1 MIFFIDTGSVDEV
14 EELAPWGVL
23 SGATTN
29 PSLLAGDGR
38 EPERTIQ
45 RIGELLDG
53 PVSVEVVG
61 ETADE
66 MVAQG
71 RALAHIDDHVVVKL
85 PFGSTA
91 LEATRSLVEDGIR
104 VNMTLVF
111 TAAQALLS
119 AEAGAAYVS
128 CFLGR
133 LEDIGEDAL
142 RALRDVVEALAGG
155 DRRPLVL
162 AASIRS
168 PRHVVE
174 AAKLG
179 ADVVTV
185 PAKILRQMTGHPL
198 TDAGI
203 ERFGADWSRDP
214 KLSGWLRDLTTAHA
228 AA

>member
-1 MIFFIDTGSVDEV
+1 MILFIDTGSTDEV

-29 PSLLAGDGR
+29 PSLLAADGR
-38 EPERTIQ
+38 EPEGTIR

-61 ETADE
+61 DTADE

-71 RALAHIDDHVVVKL
+71 RALARIDDHVVVKL
-85 PFGSTA
+85 PFGPAA
-91 LEATRSLVEDGIR
+91 LEATRALAEDGNPA
-104 VNMTLVF
+104 NMTLVF
-111 TAAQALLS
+111 TAAQALM
-119 AEAGAAYVS
+119 AAQAGASYVS

-142 RALRDVVEALAGG
+142 RALGDVIEALAGG

-179 ADVVTV
+179 ADIATI
-185 PAKILRQMTGHPL
+185 PAKVLMQMIAHPL

-214 KLSGWLRDLTTAHA
+214 KLARWLGDLTTIRA

>member
-1 MIFFIDTGSVDEV
+1 MILFIDTGSVDEV
-14 EELAPWGVL
+14 EQLAPWGVL

-29 PSLLAGDGR
+29 PSILAAIGHD
-38 EPERTIQ
+38 PERTVR
-45 RIGELLDG
+45 RICERLDG

-61 ETADE
+61 ETARE

-71 RALAHIDDHVVVKL
+71 RALARIHEHVVVKL
-85 PFGSTA
+85 PFGPAA
-91 LEATRSLVEDGIR
+91 LEATRALVEDGIR

-111 TAAQALLS
+111 TAAQALMA

-133 LEDIGEDAL
+133 LEDIGEDAVRVL
-142 RALRDVVEALAGG
+142 GDVVEALDGG
-155 DRRPLVL
+155 ERRPLVL

-179 ADVVTV
+179 ADIATI
-185 PAKILRQMTGHPL
+185 PAKVLRAMTGHPL
-198 TDAGI
+198 TNAGI

-214 KLSGWLRDLTTAHA
+214 TLAQWLHTLTTIPATA
-228 AA
+228 